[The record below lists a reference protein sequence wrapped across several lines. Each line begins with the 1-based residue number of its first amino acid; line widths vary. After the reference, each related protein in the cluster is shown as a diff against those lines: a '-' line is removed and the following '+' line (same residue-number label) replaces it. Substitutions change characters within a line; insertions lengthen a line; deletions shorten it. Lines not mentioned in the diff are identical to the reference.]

1 MTKKIKDYD
10 IEYIWNV
17 CKSMR
22 NKKQAEGYTE
32 TIHRWEKSNGQ

>member
-1 MTKKIKDYD
+1 MTKEDKGYD

-32 TIHRWEKSNGQ
+32 TIHKWEKSNGQ